1 MPRQVCLVAGLILAA
16 SAGAACWSGCSVL
29 GRLSRR
35 APDEPTSSPTQ
46 GFRLCDAQAILLGR
60 ARGILVAANGGLT
73 NEAAPPNSL
82 AAIQA
87 AIDLGL
93 PMVVVDVCQTPDKVC
108 VLDRNHAL
116 TQAGSPRHRRPA
128 SERQPLRPGGPQGP
142 DAPIPTLSEALALA
156 GGRVLMGLRLRS
168 AELPAVVAV
177 IDKTGLAD
185 QVLVIATTADQVRQA
200 TPYLQRTPPIL
211 IGFEALTQDRLTGI
225 ESTPPWPAIVQLG
238 PETFSS
244 TSIARTQAM
253 GARVLVHQRGVL
265 LVRTGAGL
273 APYHRMGATILLTDW
288 PRQLIREMREI
299 NAQDGTSH
307 PTQDATVSRP
317 PASDR

>member
-1 MPRQVCLVAGLILAA
+1 
-16 SAGAACWSGCSVL
+16 
-29 GRLSRR
+29 LSRR
-35 APDEPTSSPTQ
+35 APDEATPSPAQ
-46 GFRLCDAQAILLGR
+46 GFYLSDAQAILLGR

-93 PMVVVDVCQTPDKVC
+93 PMVVVDVCQTPDRVC
-108 VLDRNHAL
+108 VLDRDHTLAH
-116 TQAGSPRHRRPA
+116 AGSSQRRRRPA
-128 SERQPLRPGGPQGP
+128 EDRPPRPGAPQGP

-156 GGRVLMGLRLRS
+156 RGRVLVGLRLRS
-168 AELPAVVAV
+168 TELPAVVAV
-177 IDKTGLAD
+177 IDEMGLAD
-185 QVLVIATTADQVRQA
+185 QVLVLATTAAQIRQA
-200 TPYLQRTPPIL
+200 APYLQRTPPLL
-211 IGFEALTQDRLTGI
+211 IGFDALTQDRLAGI

-238 PETFSS
+238 PKTFSP

-253 GARVLVHQRGVL
+253 GARVMVHQRGVL

-273 APYHRMGATILLTDW
+273 APYHKMGVTILLTDW

-299 NAQDGTSH
+299 NGQAGTPYS
-307 PTQDATVSRP
+307 PREATASRL
-317 PASDR
+317 PANDR